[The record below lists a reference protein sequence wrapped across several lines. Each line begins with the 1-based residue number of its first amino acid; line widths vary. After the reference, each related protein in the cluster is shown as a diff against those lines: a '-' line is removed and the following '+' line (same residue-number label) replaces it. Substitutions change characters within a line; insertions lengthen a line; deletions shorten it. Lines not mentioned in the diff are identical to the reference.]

1 MNALLIT
8 AIIVLGI
15 VAIVVASLV
24 FASKFKCK
32 HEWDEG
38 QVVGRELED
47 VYGHT
52 KKLLFMMCRCKK
64 CGCYRSFDTRPKDQ
78 QY

>member
-1 MNALLIT
+1 MNAVLIT
-8 AIIVLGI
+8 AVIVIGI
-15 VAIVVASLV
+15 VAIVCAALV

-38 QVVGRELED
+38 QTVTRELVD
-47 VYGHT
+47 VYGR
-52 KKLLFMMCRCKK
+52 KKTLLFMMCRCKK
-64 CGCYRSFDTRPKDQ
+64 CGCYRSFDTRPTDQ

>member
-1 MNALLIT
+1 MNAVLIT
-8 AIIVLGI
+8 AIIVAGI

-24 FASKFKCK
+24 FACKCKCK

-47 VYGHT
+47 TFGHT
-52 KKLLFMMCRCKK
+52 KKLLYMVGRCKTG
-64 CGCYRSFDTRPKDQ
+64 GCYRSFDTRPTEQ
-78 QY
+78 QD

>member
-1 MNALLIT
+1 MNAVLIT
-8 AIIVLGI
+8 AIIVFGI

-38 QVVGRELED
+38 TAVGRELED
-47 VYGHT
+47 VFGH
-52 KKLLFMMCRCKK
+52 KKSLLYMMCRCKK
-64 CGCYRSFDTRPKDQ
+64 CGCYRSFDTRPNDQ
-78 QY
+78 Y

>member
-8 AIIVLGI
+8 AIIVFGI

-32 HEWDEG
+32 HEWEEG
-38 QVVGRELED
+38 QVVGRDLED
-47 VYGHT
+47 TFGHT
-52 KKLLFMMCRCKK
+52 KRLLYMMCRCKK
-64 CGCYRSFDTRPKDQ
+64 CGCYRSFDTRPKEQ
-78 QY
+78 QD

>member
-8 AIIVLGI
+8 AIIVFGI

-47 VYGHT
+47 TFGHT
-52 KKLLFMMCRCKK
+52 KRLLYMMCRCKK
-64 CGCYRSFDTRPKDQ
+64 CCCYRSFDTRPKEQ
-78 QY
+78 QD

>member
-8 AIIVLGI
+8 AIIVFGI

-24 FASKFKCK
+24 LASKFKCK

-47 VYGHT
+47 TFGHT
-52 KKLLFMMCRCKK
+52 KRLLYMMCRCKK
-64 CGCYRSFDTRPKDQ
+64 CGCYRSFDTRPKEQ

>member
-1 MNALLIT
+1 MNAVFIT
-8 AIIVLGI
+8 AIIVVGL
-15 VAIVVASLV
+15 VAIVCASLV

-32 HEWDEG
+32 HEWEEG
-38 QVVGRELED
+38 QLVTRELED
-47 VYGHT
+47 GFGH
-52 KKLLFMMCRCKK
+52 KKSILYMMCRCKK

>member
-1 MNALLIT
+1 MNAVLIT
-8 AIIVLGI
+8 AIIVAGI

-38 QVVGRELED
+38 QVVCRELED
-47 VYGHT
+47 TFGHT
-52 KKLLFMMCRCKK
+52 KKLLYMMCRCKK
-64 CGCYRSFDTRPKDQ
+64 CGCYRSFDTRPTEQ
-78 QY
+78 QD